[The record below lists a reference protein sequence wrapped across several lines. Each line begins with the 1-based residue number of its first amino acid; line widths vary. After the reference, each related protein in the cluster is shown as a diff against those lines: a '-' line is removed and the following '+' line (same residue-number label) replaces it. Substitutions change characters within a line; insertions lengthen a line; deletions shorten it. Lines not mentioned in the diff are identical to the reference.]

1 MGSKLILFAAIIIL
15 GFVSVSRKY
24 AYHMVFNVCNRY
36 LKQAFSLPFSLPT
49 TTIISD
55 NAILITTDVIHQ
67 MYLIAQIVSVDVM
80 TQCLII
86 TAMEHV
92 QSTTQ

>member
-1 MGSKLILFAAIIIL
+1 MASKLFLFAAVIIL

-24 AYHMVFNVCNRY
+24 AYHKVFNVYNRY
-36 LKQAFSLPFSLPT
+36 LKQALSLPT

-55 NAILITTDVIHQ
+55 DAITITTNVIHQ
-67 MYLIAQIVSVDVM
+67 MYLIAQIVSVDIL
-80 TQCLII
+80 TQYLII